1 MASVSRVGS
10 WGVGIHHY
18 FGIGACKETVTM
30 AGVFDID
37 LDPTEDSVSD
47 EELAD
52 GVCNR

>member
-1 MASVSRVGS
+1 MS
-10 WGVGIHHY
+10 Y
-18 FGIGACKETVTM
+18 YGIGVCKETVAM

-37 LDPTEDSVSD
+37 LDPSEDNVSD